1 MLGEAALGV
10 LLLWAG
16 VKVGAVTYAWVRYGN
31 CGDKDDAAK
40 PGEDVEPSSVGGEA
54 MSSAGDEAEGLRRR
68 PNATKQGSAEEG
80 DDA

>member
-1 MLGEAALGV
+1 LGV

-40 PGEDVEPSSVGGEA
+40 PGRGA
-54 MSSAGDEAEGLRRR
+54 RRR
-68 PNATKQGSAEEG
+68 ATTR
-80 DDA
+80 DDQERRRSRSRQEQKRDQSPIIRIVL

>member
-1 MLGEAALGV
+1 MGV

-31 CGDKDDAAK
+31 CGIKDAAK
-40 PGEDVEPSSVGGEA
+40 PGENVEPSSVGGEA

-68 PNATKQGSAEEG
+68 PNATKEGSEEEG
-80 DDA
+80 DAA